1 MSSTVIAS
9 SPLMMSHEGRRAAAA
24 VVGLKMKY
32 STFYQ
37 HYVNSTTVSRRS
49 RSQDEV
55 LDVLRTLRWLHDGLK
70 TMYSTF
76 YEHYVN
82 STTSCRR
89 TPSSDDNCNFTCRSP
104 VSCASEMSRKF
115 GAPGTS
121 CTSTPY
127 TDGRTLI
134 GTGGVI
140 WGGTFSPEKID
151 FFAWNGVFW
160 WIVVVIF
167 ENLGDHLH

>member
-1 MSSTVIAS
+1 MWCGRRVASDADWMSSTVTAS

-32 STFYQ
+32 STFYE
-37 HYVNSTTVSRRS
+37 R
-49 RSQDEV
+49 
-55 LDVLRTLRWLHDGLK
+55 
-70 TMYSTF
+70 
-76 YEHYVN
+76 YVN

-127 TDGRTLI
+127 THGRKLI
-134 GTGGVI
+134 DTGGVI
-140 WGGTFSPEKID
+140 RGGTFSPEKNRL
-151 FFAWNGVFW
+151 FRLKWRVLVNCGRYF
-160 WIVVVIF
+160 
-167 ENLGDHLH
+167 